1 MNDLEIEL
9 EKEKERRKKLKTK
22 AIVFALSS
30 SFLMGAL
37 GVTLGVTFSK
47 EKIPSEL
54 NEFLQIYEEMQGLFY
69 EEVDN
74 RTIID
79 GLYYGLTSAFND
91 EYTFYTST
99 YQGESQ
105 NLSIAGFGLGFSRV
119 VYYGNCLIKHVFSHS
134 PAEKAGIRD
143 GDIIEAVAQGKIVDG
158 SLIFEEKQV
167 LKEIDSSS
175 WSSLFQGEKDS
186 YIKCFVTRG
195 GEKLE
200 IIVQRGSYTQDSV
213 YVKSVTK
220 DVDGYV
226 EAYVS
231 IPTFLGED
239 MGGKLSAILSEIDN
253 KYGEIDHLIIDLR
266 QNGGGYVS
274 NCIDALGVF
283 LPKDSLALSYVRQGG
298 KIENK
303 YTSRTKQYYIK
314 DNNID
319 LLIDDNTASAAE
331 SFVMGLVD
339 SPCMEGVEVYGKTSY
354 GKGIAQDFIDV
365 EEGTGTIRVTFAKVT
380 SPKNNCIHRIGIT
393 PDVEC
398 GYVSQY
404 EDIYRKYISGGEN
417 GNYKDNYDLVIKK
430 INACLGT
437 SYSDF
442 NIAVKEYQKAKK
454 LAETNVF
461 DETTANKL
469 QDDLYD
475 IFNKGTN
482 EDYLIDY
489 SLLSSYIPG
498 AKDNDSFTPL
508 QRKMVKKQISK
519 VLNKECSTFDE
530 AVDKFQEKYDLSG
543 KSGIFDNATAYYLS
557 GKIYDLFLDYE
568 QQVVQETK

>member
-1 MNDLEIEL
+1 MTDIEIEL
-9 EKEKERRKKLKTK
+9 EKEKEKRRKLKNK
-22 AIVFALSS
+22 AIVFAISS
-30 SFLMGAL
+30 SCLMGAL
-37 GVTLGVTFSK
+37 GITLGATLSK

-69 EEVDN
+69 QEVDN

-79 GLYYGLTSAFND
+79 GLYYGLTDAFND
-91 EYTFYTST
+91 DYTFYTST

-119 VYYGNCLIKHVFSHS
+119 VYYGNCLLKHVFKDS
-134 PAEKAGIRD
+134 PAYKSGLQD
-143 GDIIEAVAQGKIVDG
+143 GDIIEAVAQGKMVNG
-158 SLIFEEKQV
+158 NLVFEEKQV
-167 LKEIDSSS
+167 LKNIDSAS

-186 YIKCFVTRG
+186 FIKCYVTRG
-195 GEKLE
+195 EQKLE
-200 IIVQRGSYTQDSV
+200 IKVQRGDYTQDSV
-213 YVKSVTK
+213 YLKEVSK
-220 DVDGYV
+220 VDGYV
-226 EAYVS
+226 EAYVAM
-231 IPTFLGED
+231 PTFLGID
-239 MGGKLSAILSEIDN
+239 MGEYLSSILDN
-253 KYGEIDHLIIDLR
+253 VENEYGEIDHLIIDLR

-283 LPKDSLALSYVRQGG
+283 LPKGSLALSYVRQGG

-303 YTSRTKQYYIK
+303 YTTRDKQYYIK

-365 EEGTGTIRVTFAKVT
+365 EDGTGTIRVTFAKVT

-404 EDIYRKYISGGEN
+404 EDIYRKYITGGEE
-417 GNYKDNYDLVIKK
+417 GNYKDNYDLVVQK

-437 SYSDF
+437 TYSDF
-442 NIAVKEYQKAKK
+442 NSAVQGYQKAKK
-454 LAETNVF
+454 LDETSIF
-461 DETTANKL
+461 DEDTADAL

-475 IFNKGTN
+475 IFVKGTN

-519 VLNKECSTFDE
+519 VLDEECATFDI
-530 AVDKFQEKYDLSG
+530 AVNKFQEKYDLSK
-543 KSGIFDNATAYYLS
+543 KSGIFDNETSYYLS
-557 GKIYDLFLDYE
+557 GKIYDILLDNE
-568 QQVVQETK
+568 QKVVEETK